1 MSSVYSAKTGLSS
14 ILKAYSPAER
24 ERAKNIAIN
33 KVRFEIPKQKGI
45 LDAVEAVNEHN
56 NFQPLNEFVAFL
68 KETELSD
75 NEFSQIM
82 SDAHKLIYDLSP
94 KFTNLVEALISLPWT
109 KRQPTALQAYTEFY
123 IDIMVA
129 HNKYVEFGIPK
140 LISLWIPTDGDEA
153 MWPNGTP
160 IDNVKIE
167 LEAIHHLLDRI
178 LTAIPMSFEVVLET
192 IENKFPYFKKATHV
206 IAGYVHNV
214 LWLTEYKPIFTE
226 FVMQLLMQKLVVLD
240 VNAPRS
246 EIEETECEEDEDLEE
261 ENEDQEIFEMDDC
274 QKSSSANQK
283 DDDML
288 PMKHAIG
295 HTLDI
300 CMEKMFNFLDTRNPY
315 ALNATAEQRMQ
326 LNKFWKVLLT
336 AFDNVILPSHN
347 THHVQFL
354 LFYHSSFKNTI
365 AEAFLQSLWD
375 KIKNPN
381 VSAVI
386 RQAAVGYIAS
396 FLARAKFL
404 PLHILKYYLKELCDW
419 AHQYIQRCDQYR
431 QNGSLKANIVFFSL
445 CQAVFY
451 VIAFRSRDLTADRK
465 SLLFL
470 QSLQLSAIV
479 TCNFNPLR
487 VCLPAVATAFAGV
500 TRAYQLAYCHAI
512 LERNARRK
520 LATVYANDTATPEET
535 LDTFFPFD
543 PYLLKM
549 SEKKI
554 TPHYLQY
561 QASEA
566 EEASVVA
573 THMSP
578 LRQRKRGD
586 SEMCDDIDDFIVA
599 DKRQKIMELAR
610 SQEREAQFT
619 YGLSPGFHM

>member
-1 MSSVYSAKTGLSS
+1 MSVYSVKTGLSS

-24 ERAKNIAIN
+24 EKAKNIAIN
-33 KVRFEIPKQKGI
+33 KVRFEMPKRKGI
-45 LDAVEAVNEHN
+45 LDAVEAVNDHN

-68 KETELSD
+68 RETEMSD
-75 NEFSQIM
+75 LEFLNVM
-82 SDAHKLIYDLSP
+82 SDARKLINDLSP
-94 KFTNLVEALISLPWT
+94 KFTNLVEALISVPWT
-109 KRQPTALQAYTEFY
+109 KREVAAIQAYTEFY

-140 LISLWIPTDGDEA
+140 LISLWIPDDA
-153 MWPNGTP
+153 DAALWPNGSP
-160 IDNVKIE
+160 IENVKTE
-167 LEAIHHLLDRI
+167 LEAVHKLLDRV
-178 LTAIPMSFEVVLET
+178 LTAIPMSFEVVWEAV
-192 IENKFPYFKKATHV
+192 ENKFPYFKKPSHV
-206 IAGYVHNV
+206 IAGYLHSV
-214 LWLTEYKPIFTE
+214 LWLMEYKPIFTE
-226 FVMQLLMQKLVVLD
+226 FVIQLAFRKLVMLD

-246 EIEETECEEDEDLEE
+246 EIEETDCEDEELEE
-261 ENEDQEIFEMDDC
+261 ENDKEIFEMDDC
-274 QKSSSANQK
+274 AK
-283 DDDML
+283 DEDML
-288 PMKHAIG
+288 PMKHPIA

-300 CMEKMFNFLDTRNPY
+300 CMEKVYNFLDSRSPNLLQT
-315 ALNATAEQRMQ
+315 TAEQKPQ
-326 LNKFWKVLLT
+326 LNKFWKVLLSG
-336 AFDNVILPSHN
+336 FDTVILPSHN

-354 LFYHSSFKNTI
+354 LFYYCSFKNAI
-365 AEAFLQSLWD
+365 AEAFLASLWE

-396 FLARAKFL
+396 FLARAKFVPL
-404 PLHILKYYLKELCDW
+404 PVLKFYLKELCDW

-451 VIAFRSRDLTADRK
+451 VIAFRSRDLTAEKK

-543 PYLLKM
+543 PYLLKI

-554 TPHYLQY
+554 ADHYLQY

-573 THMSP
+573 AHRSP
-578 LRQRKRGD
+578 LHQRKRGD

-599 DKRQKIMELAR
+599 DKRQKTIELAR
-610 SQEREAQFT
+610 SQERDAQFN